1 MIILRQRAF
10 SDNPEQRE
18 FNSKAAKAL
27 RFKHDLLT
35 GSSAG
40 SEFIN
45 NTDSVKKAV
54 DSIRSVG
61 RKINTGE
68 IGGFAPIKTVNDK
81 IQEKTPFL
89 GNIANMRRLPHAQ
102 SIVSSRAGKP
112 EYIKITDKKVRG
124 KDSDVLKAYDH
135 GFAPN
140 ALTDRTKAAKHV
152 SKGLHL

>member
-1 MIILRQRAF
+1 MIILRQHTF

-61 RKINTGE
+61 RKIKRGE
-68 IGGFAPIKTVNDK
+68 TGGFTPIKTVNDK
-81 IQEKTPFL
+81 MQEKTPFL

-102 SIVSSRAGKP
+102 PFVSSRTEKP
-112 EYIKITDKKVRG
+112 VEYLKVTKKGRKG
-124 KDSDVLKAYDH
+124 SNELKAYDH
-135 GFAPN
+135 GFAPD
-140 ALTDRTKAAKHV
+140 ALTDRAKAAKHV